1 MRIAPIAV
9 MAVMAM
15 IAVAAPVAAQP
26 ASTTKAVVL
35 FIQGRDLLVAG
46 MF

>member
-26 ASTTKAVVL
+26 ASTTKADVL
-35 FIQGRDLLVAG
+35 FNQGRDLLVAG